1 MKNIFIIGDYIRDQ
15 YVFGAATRLCPEGPV
30 PVIVPYEFRETDG
43 GAGLVMQQLR
53 ALGFANNE
61 AWMWYGSESIKLRVF
76 ADDHLMTRLDF
87 DSIKVSNPHQY
98 EKEIVGVL
106 KKTNVGLLIISD
118 YSKGAL
124 TQWSAGR
131 IMQAAK
137 ILDIPVLVDA
147 KHHWSWYHGALA
159 MFPNEKEMMPN
170 TKVCTWTVRKLGK
183 RGCEVNGLIIPTNER
198 TVRDTTG
205 AGDVFL
211 AGFAY
216 KLLPRL
222 QVCGA
227 GNLTIDDITECA
239 TFGNL
244 IAGKSVE
251 SVGTK
256 IVSLHEL
263 EGE

>member
-1 MKNIFIIGDYIRDQ
+1 MKNILIIGDYIRDQ
-15 YVFGAATRLCPEGPV
+15 YVFGNATRLCPEGPV
-30 PVIVPYEFRETDG
+30 PVIVPYEFRETAG
-43 GAGLVMQQLR
+43 GAGLLEEQCRELLKCGVVR
-53 ALGFANNE
+53 
-61 AWMWYGSESIKLRVF
+61 YSGSESIKLRVF
-76 ADDHLMTRLDF
+76 ADDHLMIRLDF
-87 DSIKVSNPHQY
+87 DSILSFDSHEY
-98 EKEIVGVL
+98 EKEVVSLLRQGGVE
-106 KKTNVGLLIISD
+106 LLIISD

-222 QVCGA
+222 NGKLSI
-227 GNLTIDDITECA
+227 NDITECA
-239 TFGNL
+239 AFGNL

-263 EGE
+263 EGD